1 MALFDK
7 LSEIAKNVGDM
18 TNDALE
24 NSRKNSQISA
34 ENKKIRQLK
43 EEIGDYYF
51 GKYKNAET
59 LDEPVI
65 GLCTQITASQEIIST
80 LKAEIE
86 SVGRQTVAEQE
97 ESKKFCTQCGAKNNV
112 GAKFCVG
119 CGTGLED

>member
-34 ENKKIRQLK
+34 
-43 EEIGDYYF
+43 
-51 GKYKNAET
+51 
-59 LDEPVI
+59 
-65 GLCTQITASQEIIST
+65 
-80 LKAEIE
+80 
-86 SVGRQTVAEQE
+86 
-97 ESKKFCTQCGAKNNV
+97 KNNV
-112 GAKFCVG
+112 GAKFCVE